1 MNNMEIKDIIWS
13 LMNSIRGII
22 YSRNPALSAIRL
34 LFLKYVIDNNVGV
47 TSIIQTRAF
56 AQIHLS
62 GSLDLS

>member
-1 MNNMEIKDIIWS
+1 MNNIEIKDIIWS

-47 TSIIQTRAF
+47 TSIIQARAF
-56 AQIHLS
+56 A
-62 GSLDLS
+62 